1 MESIERRVGLL
12 GRWSPIVL
20 YAVIVLGWFAEGAS
34 HTAAAR
40 HLWLVAWTIPAPVLF
55 LWRTRRQR

>member
-1 MESIERRVGLL
+1 MESIGRRVGLL
-12 GRWSPIVL
+12 GRWTPIVL
-20 YAVIVLGWFAEGAS
+20 YAVIVLGWFADGAS

-40 HLWLVAWTIPAPVLF
+40 LLWLVAWTIPAPVLF